1 METEK
6 NPRVILLFLEGGFY
20 RAYEQS
26 AFLSVKCLQ
35 NFKVTCRHFK
45 SVNSNV
51 AMIGFP
57 IASLAKFATGNMIE
71 QCEEMALLTLPDAQT
86 LPDVSA
92 FKAWKDALPT
102 TTNEEPNS
110 GPRQAG
116 KSLQDLRS
124 RLMGILLRIYRANR
138 TPEKAPIIHEAM
150 ELLIEAR
157 IYMRLLG
164 REELKVPFY
173 LSK

>member
-1 METEK
+1 MIEY
-6 NPRVILLFLEGGFY
+6 RFHILFLELF
-20 RAYEQS
+20 EIFQ
-26 AFLSVKCLQ
+26 
-35 NFKVTCRHFK
+35 
-45 SVNSNV
+45 
-51 AMIGFP
+51 I
-57 IASLAKFATGNMIE
+57 
-71 QCEEMALLTLPDAQT
+71 LTLPDAQT

-102 TTNEEPNS
+102 TTNEDPNS
-110 GPRQAG
+110 GPRPAG